1 MNQIVLIALRRPYTF
16 VVMSILIVLF
26 GGQTVLH
33 MPTDV
38 FPNITIPVTSVV
50 WIYSGLLPQQVEGR
64 ITYLFER
71 FLTSTVEG
79 IKYIHSHSYYGSQHH
94 QYFSPGRSRCGPGRS
109 GYHGHCAERREGAAA
124 GYFSAHDHAS
134 RALLDPGGHARNQ
147 LRQA

>member
-16 VVMSILIVLF
+16 VVMSILIVIL
-26 GGQTVLH
+26 GSKTVLH

-71 FLTSTVEG
+71 F
-79 IKYIHSHSYYGSQHH
+79 
-94 QYFSPGRSRCGPGRS
+94 
-109 GYHGHCAERREGAAA
+109 
-124 GYFSAHDHAS
+124 
-134 RALLDPGGHARNQ
+134 
-147 LRQA
+147 